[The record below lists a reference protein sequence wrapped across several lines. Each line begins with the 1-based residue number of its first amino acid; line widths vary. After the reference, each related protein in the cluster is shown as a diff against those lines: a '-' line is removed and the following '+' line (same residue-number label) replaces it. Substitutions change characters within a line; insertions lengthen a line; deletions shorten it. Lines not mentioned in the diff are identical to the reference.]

1 MGYTGNMSV
10 HKARMKIKYDPPTRY
25 VRSSLHWGT
34 ICVLLGLL
42 VAGGIRYLTTSQRAG
57 ALDFTT
63 HLLSGDTS
71 AVGVLSVEATD
82 IDDDGDI
89 DAITCGKDGLKV
101 YKQLTGVTFEA
112 KLIDDKACERVIV
125 ADLDKDGAS
134 DLLLTMWGRQPSV
147 RWYRNTGNVEF
158 SGTNIGTG
166 SDGKAAVGD
175 VDGDGAL
182 DVVTATTQGS
192 LVVLERWMNNGSG
205 SFTSTQLSADSG
217 IQAIAIGDVDGNGF
231 RDVVTSGSQGLQR
244 WHTSDGLAFSRI
256 DLDDSHTGQRHL
268 AIGDINNDN
277 KTDIVA
283 AEPGGNQVIYYR
295 NIDKWAF
302 QRIDIGSDIDA
313 TTVQIVDLDED
324 GDMDVLAAAQDNN
337 LIAWFDNDGSDS
349 FTKRTLAEGL
359 QSIFGV
365 KAVDVDND
373 NDFDVIG
380 GNHMRGTVYWFERVA
395 AKPVATEPGSITQST
410 DGKGIITFTTTV
422 SDGDYDA
429 TRIRVQYSLDGVNW
443 YKPWLTSASP
453 SAGAVN
459 LKNSHGYQVGTTNAI
474 DTNGNSEVTVTMKWD
489 TKSAENTGGPVTG
502 EQESVRLRIIPR
514 DAVGNGETVDSD
526 VFEIDNRGPLT
537 TGMTVKQL
545 ASDLAD
551 LEWGKITDNSGA
563 EFQIYYGSDAA
574 KVLSKDS
581 EVWDGSDDTAL
592 SEMSATGTT
601 ITDLA
606 ADTLYTFK
614 LVLKDAFGNEA
625 SLSSVTGRTTKDGTS
640 LVVTPGVSP
649 NTTPA
654 ATVSAE
660 PLPETTILPSTE
672 PTLMPTATLTASP
685 VVTIRP
691 TVSLTP
697 EIEETNLPPQA
708 DAGDDLV
715 VNNGELV
722 ILDGTASRD
731 PEGASLI
738 YNWRQVVGKPV
749 SLSSSNTATP
759 SFTAK
764 HDDDSYVF
772 ALTVRDLGGRVA
784 TDSVTIV
791 TRLPLVQTIKK
802 QNVEPTQTTN
812 NIPFIVS
819 GLLAPANYLLLFL
832 AFCVT
837 GVAIQG
843 RIPHVLK
850 FNIKQLIRR
859 KTVQKTMSEM
869 HVLRVLD
876 SQNGR
881 RLANVKL
888 QVKGMD
894 DKVWGKAETTENG
907 EAALQLP
914 VGRYRVELRGGAYS
928 FAQAGLQIPVQS
940 GEVVYTGGSLQ
951 VNRQDEPMTILVPL
965 KRVVDEVLSWRMK
978 LLKSWQFIQRRS
990 HFLAWPVY
998 IGGAGLNT
1006 TLLLWVAQLQFLIIE
1021 VIYIALVFIKVWIE
1035 MRQTPSYGVVRDAI
1049 SRVPLDLAVV
1059 RLYEEKTGKLVLT
1072 RATNGQGKFFALPPS
1087 GTYTVTVT
1095 KPGYAT
1101 FTRHDVMVNREQSGA
1116 LQIQTDLM
1124 PVVPIARPFM
1134 AAA

>member
-1 MGYTGNMSV
+1 VTVN
-10 HKARMKIKYDPPTRY
+10 
-25 VRSSLHWGT
+25 
-34 ICVLLGLL
+34 
-42 VAGGIRYLTTSQRAG
+42 QRAG

-101 YKQLTGVTFEA
+101 YKQSTGVTFEA

-134 DLLLTMWGRQPSV
+134 DLLLTMWGIQPSV

-182 DVVTATTQGS
+182 DVVTATIQGS

-231 RDVVTSGSQGLQR
+231 RDIVTSGSQGLQR

-256 DLDDSHTGQRHL
+256 DLDDSHTGQRYL

-365 KAVDVDND
+365 KAIDVDND

-380 GNHMRGTVYWFERVA
+380 GNHMRGTVYWYERVV
-395 AKPVATEPGSITQST
+395 AKPVASKPANIEQST

-459 LKNSHGYQVGTTNAI
+459 LKNSYGYQVGTTNAI
-474 DTNGNSEVTVTMKWD
+474 DTNSNSSVTVTMKWD
-489 TKSAENTGGPVTG
+489 TKSAENTGGSVTG
-502 EQESVRLRIIPR
+502 EKESVRLRIIPR

-537 TGMTVKQL
+537 TGMTVKHL

-563 EFQIYYGSDAA
+563 EFQIYYGSYAA

-581 EVWDGSDDTAL
+581 AVWDSSDDTAL

-606 ADTLYTFK
+606 IDTLYTFK
-614 LVLKDAFGNEA
+614 LVLKDAFGNET
-625 SLSSVTGRTTKDGTS
+625 SLSSVTGRTTKEGTNQAVETS
-640 LVVTPGVSP
+640 SASP
-649 NTTPA
+649 TT
-654 ATVSAE
+654 TVSVG
-660 PLPETTILPSTE
+660 PSPEVTSLPSTE
-672 PTLMPTATLTASP
+672 PTSMPTATLTASP
-685 VVTIRP
+685 EVTIRP

-697 EIEETNLPPQA
+697 ETEETNLPPQA
-708 DAGDDLV
+708 NAGDDLI

-759 SFTAK
+759 SFTAE

-772 ALTVRDLGGRVA
+772 ALTVRDFGGKVA
-784 TDSVTIV
+784 TDSVTVV
-791 TRLPLVQTIKK
+791 TRPPLEKTIKK
-802 QNVEPTQTTN
+802 QNVEPTQATN

-819 GLLAPANYLLLFL
+819 GLLAPANYLILLL
-832 AFCVT
+832 ACCIT
-837 GVAIQG
+837 GVAVQG
-843 RIPHVLK
+843 RIPHMLK
-850 FNIKQLIRR
+850 FDIKQLIRR
-859 KTVQKTMSEM
+859 RIARKAMSGM

-876 SQNGR
+876 FQNGR

-940 GEVVYTGGSLQ
+940 GEIVYTGGNLQ

-965 KRVVDEVLSWRMK
+965 KRSADEVLSWRIK

-1006 TLLLWVAQLQFLIIE
+1006 TLLLWVAQLPFLIIE
-1021 VIYIALVFIKVWIE
+1021 VIYIALVLIKVWIE
-1035 MRQTPSYGVVRDAI
+1035 MEQTPSYGVVRDAI

-1059 RLYEEKTGKLVLT
+1059 RLYEEKTSKLVLT

-1101 FTRHDVMVNREQSGA
+1101 FTKHDLIVNREQGGA

-1124 PVVPIARPFM
+1124 PVVPITRPLM
-1134 AAA
+1134 TAA